1 MASLTDIAQGVVE
14 RVDDSL
20 GFAIV
25 DLNTGLLMGA
35 SHKANYLTQ
44 EVIDAVAAA
53 AVDLF
58 RGKSISRV
66 EELLAELRNGPN
78 ERLWEEVQVT
88 SKKTFHFMLVLP
100 AHRDVLIV
108 LITGKRANLGLGWS
122 AVRHVVPEIESELT
136 LAGV

>member
-1 MASLTDIAQGVVE
+1 MTSLTEIAQEVVGA
-14 RVDDSL
+14 VDDSL

-35 SHKANYLTQ
+35 SHRANYLTE

-58 RGKSISRV
+58 RGRSISRV
-66 EELLAELRNGPN
+66 EELLADLRHVPN

-100 AHRDVLIV
+100 EHRDVLIV

-122 AVRHVVPEIESELT
+122 AVRRVVPQIESQLSS
-136 LAGV
+136 AGV